1 MMMGYFIRKIRMDK
15 KCLMSHEVE
24 EIYRI
29 PVGTLANWRNQG
41 KGPGYIKYG
50 RKILYPV
57 SELEKWCQTNQVKT
71 SDSR

>member
-1 MMMGYFIRKIRMDK
+1 MSARSASMEK
-15 KCLMSHEVE
+15 KCLIPKEVE
-24 EIYRI
+24 TAYRI

-57 SELEKWCQTNQVKT
+57 SELDKWCNNNQVKT